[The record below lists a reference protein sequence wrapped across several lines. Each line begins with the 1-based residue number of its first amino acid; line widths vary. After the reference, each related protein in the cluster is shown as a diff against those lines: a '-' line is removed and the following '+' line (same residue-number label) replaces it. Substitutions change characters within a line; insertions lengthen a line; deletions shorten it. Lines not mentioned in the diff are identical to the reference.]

1 MLKRSVKA
9 DISHLGFA
17 DGERQHKKLCANLNK
32 LGGVIA
38 KAQVNGGQIDRH
50 QPSAGGNSQKL

>member
-1 MLKRSVKA
+1 MWKRSVKA

-17 DGERQHKKLCANLNK
+17 DGERQQETVCKSKNK
-32 LGGVIA
+32 LGGIIA

>member
-17 DGERQHKKLCANLNK
+17 DGEKQQEIVCK
-32 LGGVIA
+32 
-38 KAQVNGGQIDRH
+38 
-50 QPSAGGNSQKL
+50 SE

>member
-17 DGERQHKKLCANLNK
+17 DGEKQQETVCKSEQI
-32 LGGVIA
+32 GGVIA